1 LYQAIINAVIIF
13 YGIEILSLLLDRRY
27 GDKCRYLFRR
37 SWQGAHCGF
46 FSQYAGHHEAGQ
58 KAIVPYA
65 KGLIMMMFPWLAYI
79 LAIIV
84 LTPRLG
90 FLFSLTTGFTL
101 YVVFALI
108 ILRKF

>member
-1 LYQAIINAVIIF
+1 MELKYFLYFLIGGMVISAVTYF
-13 YGIEILSLLLDRRY
+13 
-27 GDKCRYLFRR
+27 
-37 SWQGAHCGF
+37 
-46 FSQYAGHHEAGQ
+46 AGHGRALIAAFLANMPVITLVTFLTIYHEAGQ